1 MILESFLLNMLYL
14 DDYVPISVSLECCA
28 VKMVIKYGGGTPQ
41 TFAFLVYF
49 IFVFS
54 LKL

>member
-28 VKMVIKYGGGTPQ
+28 VKMAIKYGGGEP
-41 TFAFLVYF
+41 
-49 IFVFS
+49 
-54 LKL
+54 LKLLRFKLILYLYSL